1 MYLLVATATPDL
13 RSGFALLVDGTS
25 SARHKVFG
33 MALLGVFGLMIT
45 AAMELLSSVMICT
58 CALGTLLCC
67 PVSFSICCWM
77 QCVSSAAL
85 QTSSVEVLLLL
96 LLLLLCPK
104 SSGRCSCPSDA
115 FQGEG
120 IHPRKGEGRA

>member
-67 PVSFSICCWM
+67 PVSFSLCCWM
-77 QCVSSAAL
+77 QCVSSAVCATNK
-85 QTSSVEVLLLL
+85 QRGSTVVVVAVVVSKVERTLFL
-96 LLLLLCPK
+96 PFRRFPRR
-104 SSGRCSCPSDA
+104 GDPSA
-115 FQGEG
+115 E
-120 IHPRKGEGRA
+120 R